1 MLVTWRGEA
10 QIRRYFWVFSTTE
23 TARGM
28 LCKNRA
34 ELPPR
39 DEAAAADSWGW
50 GCGRVQWAG
59 SSGGTWHQWPSRRRH
74 YHSKTT
80 KPSLSPI
87 ATLIQS
93 PDHSVTMSPVYVQEL
108 HQSNL
113 RGKISTVVEPFNQ
126 VAQVGRILFP
136 KSLMSPVTS
145 ATHKN
150 LIGYLTWIRN
160 MRTW

>member
-93 PDHSVTMSPVYVQEL
+93 PDQISVSLQLSQCDYVARLCAGAPPKQPAWQNLHSCRAIQPGCPGRTHTLP
-108 HQSNL
+108 
-113 RGKISTVVEPFNQ
+113 Q
-126 VAQVGRILFP
+126 VAH
-136 KSLMSPVTS
+136 VTS
-145 ATHKN
+145 DFCN
-150 LIGYLTWIRN
+150 S
-160 MRTW
+160 